1 MDVSRCKENF
11 GMTLTIILIAAIT
24 LGLLKRRNHNPVA
37 QQLVR
42 QLPEFIDAVVLL
54 MFSGSTPAQAL
65 IAAPTWLEPPL
76 HQIVN
81 DVAQQLSRGNRFS
94 ECVTALRGPIGPP
107 AFPLV
112 EALLSADRDGQS
124 IASVL
129 DRLSNESR
137 AQRRRQLD
145 ADIRRL
151 PVRLTIPLVCCILPS
166 FVLLGVVPMIAT
178 ALVHLGR
185 S

>member
-1 MDVSRCKENF
+1 
-11 GMTLTIILIAAIT
+11 MTLTVIVVACIA
-24 LGLLKRRNHNPVA
+24 LSFYKRRNRDRVST
-37 QQLVR
+37 QLAR
-42 QLPEFIDAVVLL
+42 QFPEFIDAMVLL
-54 MFSGSTPAQAL
+54 MHSGATPAQAL
-65 IAAPTWLEPPL
+65 IATATWLDPPL
-76 HQIVN
+76 QHIVN
-81 DVAQQLSRGNRFS
+81 DVAQQISRGNRFS
-94 ECVTALRGPIGPP
+94 ECVAALRSPIGSA
-107 AFPLV
+107 AFPFV

-124 IASVL
+124 IAGVL
-129 DRLSNESR
+129 DRLSTESH

-178 ALVHLGR
+178 ALVHLHT